1 MDRFWD
7 VLNRILILRY
17 DPRLPRVL
25 YISATLL
32 VVAVSPLILVK
43 LLVPDMP
50 GAGEFI
56 VQETEF
62 GTEEPQ
68 KIRIEDFVPPIET
81 LVSNGIPKAQPSNEG
96 DAGTPASESD
106 SSSTYVHGIVHL
118 PGNRSMIRFVL
129 TEGVSGT
136 YEAIISDDS
145 DLKYQCFIPDGYND
159 RLYCYGPMLTN
170 GRLATIKLFRIGDDS
185 TEEEVVYE
193 ETILISI
200 STTLPIPYG
209 GGFAWPD
216 RFNDAEEQRKLTRL
230 EWLYPLSIS
239 TTAFCVV
246 GVLIAFYL
254 RKRSQPSQLR
264 MVPSHETSTLIN
276 GRQTLTRGDE
286 FLRGIN
292 RVRVHITAATIF
304 CVTGIIYILTLSR
317 TINSFDSAELISGAY
332 TLGIVH
338 SPGYPLYLIIAN
350 AISRIPI
357 ATVPLKVNAFS
368 AFAASS
374 AVVCIFYAGMKL
386 SNALW
391 SSALAALIVAFS
403 RLVWSQ
409 AVVAEVYSLNLL
421 LIACVSLAALYWN
434 ATPRT
439 ETLLILLFFYG
450 LSLTHHPSA
459 LLLGP
464 GILLLILVKWRGNQ
478 LSWRSVSLA
487 LALFALP
494 LMLYLYFPV
503 RFQANPSL
511 NYVGDYFNRNL
522 TTLDGVLWM
531 ITGRMFSQ
539 EIFGRGLAE
548 GLSQL
553 MQLNTSLWLNLFGG
567 GVILT
572 IFGIWTIR
580 KHKGLS
586 AFFIVSI
593 TAILVFFAFYNVSDN
608 AQMVAPALVLIAPFL
623 AVGLHRFSHLILTS
637 SLQSRS
643 NLPMIQTVIAL
654 GTITILI
661 ATNWNYAN
669 RRDDLHAYSFAQQ
682 VMANVEENALILAQW
697 TSATPLEYLQIVEGQ
712 RPDVEILDRGL
723 LALGVRD
730 RIAQL
735 EFQLTPDYETII
747 LSRIDEALQSR
758 PVYVIEEDPIILMH
772 YCLERTEPSIYRVKE
787 WTPLTSTCYN
797 TASILKPHTTASR

>member
-1 MDRFWD
+1 MNRFWE
-7 VLNRILILRY
+7 VINKVLILWY

-25 YISATLL
+25 FIIAILL
-32 VVAVSPLILVK
+32 VASVSPLILIK
-43 LLVPDMP
+43 IFSPDLP
-50 GAGEFI
+50 EAGDFI

-68 KIRIEDFVPPIET
+68 ETRIEDFVQPIET
-81 LVSNGIPKAQPSNEG
+81 LVSTVLPTVQPSDEG
-96 DAGTPASESD
+96 DAGTPINGSD
-106 SSSTYVHGIVHL
+106 YSSTYVHEIVHL

-129 TEGVSGT
+129 TEGASGT
-136 YEAIISDDS
+136 YSATISDES
-145 DLKYQCFIPDGYND
+145 DLRYQCFIPDGYDD

-170 GRLATIKLFRIGDDS
+170 GKVATIKLFQIGDGSVED
-185 TEEEVVYE
+185 EVVYE

-200 STTLPIPYG
+200 SATLPIPYG

-254 RKRSQPSQLR
+254 RNRNQPPQLR
-264 MVPSHETSTLIN
+264 TVLSPKSSTKIN
-276 GRQTLTRGDE
+276 GRQTLTRDGL
-286 FLRGIN
+286 LRGIN
-292 RVRVHITAATIF
+292 RGRVHITAVFIF
-304 CVTGIIYILTLSR
+304 CITGIIYLLTLSR
-317 TINSFDSAELISGAY
+317 TINSFDSAELITGAY

-350 AISRIPI
+350 VISRIPF

-368 AFAASS
+368 ALAASS
-374 AVVCIFYAGMKL
+374 AVVLIFYAGMKL
-386 SNALW
+386 SNSLW
-391 SSALAALIVAFS
+391 SSALAASFVAFS

-409 AVVAEVYSLNLL
+409 AVLAEVYSLNLL
-421 LIACVSLAALYWN
+421 LIACVSLAALVWN
-434 ATPRT
+434 ENPRT
-439 ETLLILLFFYG
+439 KTLLLLLFFFG

-464 GILLLILVKWRGNQ
+464 GILLLIIVKWRRNQ
-478 LSWRSVSLA
+478 LSWRPAFLA

-494 LMLYLYFPV
+494 LMLYLYIPI

-522 TTLDGVLWM
+522 TTIDGVLWM
-531 ITGRMFSQ
+531 ISGRMFAQ

-553 MQLNTSLWLNLFGG
+553 MQLNINLWLNLFGG
-567 GVILT
+567 GAILT
-572 IFGIWTIR
+572 IIGFWTIR

-586 AFFIVSI
+586 AFFIVSLS
-593 TAILVFFAFYNVSDN
+593 AILVFFAFYNVSDN
-608 AQMVAPALVLIAPFL
+608 AQMIAPTLVLIAPLL
-623 AVGLHRFSHLILTS
+623 AIGLHRFSHLMLTPS
-637 SLQSRS
+637 RQSRL
-643 NLPMIQTVIAL
+643 NLPVIQTIITL
-654 GTITILI
+654 STITILV

-669 RRDDLHAYSFAQQ
+669 RRDDAHAYSFAQQ

-735 EFQLTPDYETII
+735 EFPLTPDYETII

-758 PVYVIEEDPIILMH
+758 PVYVIEEDPIIMKH
-772 YCLERTEPSIYRVKE
+772 YCLEKTEPSIYRVKE
-787 WTPLTSTCYN
+787 WERLTSTCYN
-797 TASILKPHTTASR
+797 TASILKTYAAASR

>member
-1 MDRFWD
+1 MGRLRD
-7 VLNRILILRY
+7 VLNIILIIRD

-25 YISATLL
+25 FISATLL
-32 VVAVSPLILVK
+32 AVTASSLILVK
-43 LLVPDMP
+43 LLVPDLP
-50 GAGEFI
+50 EAGEFI
-56 VQETEF
+56 LQETEF
-62 GTEEPQ
+62 GTKEPQ
-68 KIRIEDFVPPIET
+68 EIRIEDFVQPIET
-81 LVSNGIPKAQPSNEG
+81 LVSTVIPTVQPSNDG
-96 DAGTPASESD
+96 GAGTPASESD

-118 PGNRSMIRFVL
+118 PGNRSMIRFL
-129 TEGVSGT
+129 ITEGVSGT
-136 YEAIISDDS
+136 YEATISDES

-170 GRLATIKLFRIGDDS
+170 GRLTTIKLFRIGDDS
-185 TEEEVVYE
+185 AEEEVVYE

-239 TTAFCVV
+239 TTGLCVV

-254 RKRSQPSQLR
+254 RKRNRPSPIR
-264 MVPSHETSTLIN
+264 MPLSPKSSTTIH
-276 GRQTLTRGDE
+276 GRHTLVRDE
-286 FLRGIN
+286 LLRGIY
-292 RVRVHITAATIF
+292 RVRVHITAVFIF

-317 TINSFDSAELISGAY
+317 TINSFDSAELITGAY

-357 ATVPLKVNAFS
+357 ATVPLKVNVFS
-368 AFAASS
+368 ALAASL

-386 SNALW
+386 SNSLW

-434 ATPRT
+434 ETPRT
-439 ETLLILLFFYG
+439 KTLLLLLFFLG

-464 GILLLILVKWRGNQ
+464 GILLLIIVKWRGNQ
-478 LSWRSVSLA
+478 LSWRSVFLA
-487 LALFALP
+487 LALFSLP
-494 LMLYLYFPV
+494 LMLYLYIPV

-522 TTLDGVLWM
+522 TSPDGVLWM
-531 ITGRMFSQ
+531 ITGRMFAQ
-539 EIFGRGLAE
+539 EIFGRGLIE

-553 MQLNTSLWLNLFGG
+553 MQLNISLWLNLFGG
-567 GVILT
+567 GIILT
-572 IFGIWTIR
+572 IIGFWTIR
-580 KHKGLS
+580 KHKVLS
-586 AFFIVSI
+586 AYFIVSI
-593 TAILVFFAFYNVSDN
+593 SAILIFFAFYDVTDN
-608 AQMVAPALVLIAPFL
+608 AQMVAPTLVLIAPLL
-623 AVGLHRFSHLILTS
+623 AIGLHRFSHLVLTP
-637 SLQSRS
+637 SLQSRL
-643 NLPMIQTVIAL
+643 NLPVIQTIIAL
-654 GTITILI
+654 SIITILV

-669 RRDDLHAYSFAQQ
+669 RRDDAYAYSFAQQ

-712 RPDVEILDRGL
+712 RPDVEIIDRGL

-735 EFQLTPDYETII
+735 EFPLTPDYETII
-747 LSRIDEALQSR
+747 LSRIDDALQSR
-758 PVYVIEEDPIILMH
+758 PVYVIEEDPIIMMH

-787 WTPLTSTCYN
+787 WERLTSTCYN
-797 TASILKPHTTASR
+797 TASIQKMYAAAAR

>member
-7 VLNRILILRY
+7 VINRILILRY

-25 YISATLL
+25 FISATLL

-43 LLVPDMP
+43 LLVPDLP
-50 GAGEFI
+50 EAGEFI
-56 VQETEF
+56 VQDTEF

-68 KIRIEDFVPPIET
+68 KIRIEDFVPAIET
-81 LVSNGIPKAQPSNEG
+81 LVSNVIPTTQPSNED

-106 SSSTYVHGIVHL
+106 SSSTYIHGIVHL
-118 PGNRSMIRFVL
+118 PGSRSMIRFVL

-136 YEAIISDDS
+136 YEAIISDES

-254 RKRSQPSQLR
+254 RKRSQHSQLR
-264 MVPSHETSTLIN
+264 MVPSHESSTLIN
-276 GRQTLTRGDE
+276 ERQTLTRGDE
-286 FLRGIN
+286 LLRGIN
-292 RVRVHITAATIF
+292 RVRVPITAATIF

-317 TINSFDSAELISGAY
+317 TINSFDSAELITGAY

-357 ATVPLKVNAFS
+357 AT
-368 AFAASS
+368 
-374 AVVCIFYAGMKL
+374 
-386 SNALW
+386 LW

-403 RLVWSQ
+403 RLVWFQ

-421 LIACVSLAALYWN
+421 LIACVSLAAMYWN

-487 LALFALP
+487 LALFTLP
-494 LMLYLYFPV
+494 LMLYLYIPV

-567 GVILT
+567 GAILT
-572 IFGIWTIR
+572 IFGFWTIR

-586 AFFIVSI
+586 AFFVVSI

-608 AQMVAPALVLIAPFL
+608 AQMVAPALVLIAPLL
-623 AVGLHRFSHLILTS
+623 AIGLHRFSNLILTP
-637 SLQSRS
+637 SLRSRL
-643 NLPMIQTVIAL
+643 NLPVIQTVIAL
-654 GTITILI
+654 GIITILI

-772 YCLERTEPSIYRVKE
+772 YCLERTEPSIYRVTE
-787 WTPLTSTCYN
+787 WEPKRILPLQDSGSFKVINHY
-797 TASILKPHTTASR
+797 